1 MQFYILTS
9 GNLKALKRHFDS
21 EYSGFKKKD
30 AVVIINSLNE
40 DYIKEAV
47 SYCTKKKIEHHVTES
62 NGTPAKGK
70 NSLLEA
76 FLASDNDYCVMIDG
90 DDFLTPHGVWM
101 YKHLAGLETPPDAV
115 CLINQ
120 RSIKK
125 INHKPYSVKPFTV
138 DYENLLT
145 LDYLHMF
152 NELRGLSIPKATY
165 YNTLYNNYYT
175 EQRKYSEGDE
185 IHCRVTWVSKK
196 AASFKFNE
204 ELIIGEDTLH
214 MLRLKH
220 EALEGRLNFYTN
232 DEQPAT
238 YIYDERTPGTVQK
251 TSKFGIDYEWM
262 NDYLVALGEM
272 GKKNYLHE
280 NTRLPELKIDYP
292 KDYVYD
298 DYDLTSEYAHKV
310 DNEYITFPKNA
321 TDTAVKKCHKF
332 LESLENKQAA

>member
-145 LDYLHMF
+145 LNYLHMF

-165 YNTLYNNYYT
+165 YSTLYNNYYT

-185 IHCRVTWVSKK
+185 IHCRVTWVSRK

-272 GKKNYLHE
+272 EKKNYLHE

>member
-40 DYIKEAV
+40 DYIKKAV

-125 INHKPYSVKPFTV
+125 IKHKAYSVKPFTV
-138 DYENLLT
+138 DYENLLN

-165 YNTLYNNYYT
+165 YSTLYNNYYT

-272 GKKNYLHE
+272 EKKNYLHE

-321 TDTAVKKCHKF
+321 TDTAVKKCYKF
-332 LESLENKQAA
+332 LESLENQQAA